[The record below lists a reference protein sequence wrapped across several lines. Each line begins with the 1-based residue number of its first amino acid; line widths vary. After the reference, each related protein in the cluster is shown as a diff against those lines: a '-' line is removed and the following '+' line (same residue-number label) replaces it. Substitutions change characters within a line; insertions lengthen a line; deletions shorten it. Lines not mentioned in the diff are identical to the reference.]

1 MAEKQ
6 PNKRGA
12 KPLAQ
17 AEPAS
22 QDLDAGNLVQRN
34 QELQV
39 LAQAEAQVK
48 TLATTLGYVGAL
60 DTDSL
65 WSMVEYRQRRSV
77 EDVLEMGRGL
87 LLIKEQTAHGEF
99 QQQAQ
104 ARGIHPRMAQ
114 KFMTVALKFS
124 KSDSKSLLAAAG
136 TQTKVLEL
144 AVLDDEE
151 LEALD
156 SGESVAGIT
165 LDDVERMS
173 ASQLRQALRETRADA
188 DAKDQRITK
197 LSDDLN
203 KAEEKTAKAQRK
215 WKKAT
220 PDEQSQEL
228 LSQLE
233 QAASQVRIAIASG
246 SEEAGFSGAV
256 IALLRHAE
264 QHDLNVEE
272 QVAGLIASLINDLRL
287 VRDHQEVGVTV
298 IHDRRLADWK
308 REG

>member
-1 MAEKQ
+1 MAS
-6 PNKRGA
+6 RF
-12 KPLAQ
+12 
-17 AEPAS
+17 
-22 QDLDAGNLVQRN
+22 
-34 QELQV
+34 
-39 LAQAEAQVK
+39 
-48 TLATTLGYVGAL
+48 
-60 DTDSL
+60 
-65 WSMVEYRQRRSV
+65 
-77 EDVLEMGRGL
+77 MG
-87 LLIKEQTAHGEF
+87 
-99 QQQAQ
+99 
-104 ARGIHPRMAQ
+104 
-114 KFMTVALKFS
+114 VALKFS
-124 KSDSKSLLAAAG
+124 KWDSKSLLAAAG
-136 TQTKVLEL
+136 TQTKVIEL

-151 LEALD
+151 IQALD
-156 SGESVAGIT
+156 SGDSVAGIT

-173 ASQLRQALRETRADA
+173 ASQLRTALREAKADGE
-188 DAKDQRITK
+188 AKDQRITK

-228 LSQLE
+228 LTQLE
-233 QAASQVRIAIASG
+233 QAAAQVRIAIASG

-256 IALLRHAE
+256 IALMQHAE

>member
-6 PNKRGA
+6 PNRRGA

-228 LSQLE
+228 LTQLE

-256 IALLRHAE
+256 IALMQHAE
-264 QHDLNVEE
+264 QHGLNVEE

-298 IHDRRLADWK
+298 IHDRHLADWK

>member
-6 PNKRGA
+6 STKRGA

-17 AEPAS
+17 AEPVGTE
-22 QDLDAGNLVQRN
+22 LDTGKLVERS

-39 LAQAEAQVK
+39 MAQAEAQVK
-48 TLATTLGYVGAL
+48 SLATTLGYAGAL

-77 EDVLEMGRGL
+77 EDILEMGRGL
-87 LLIKEQTAHGEF
+87 LLIKEQVGHGEF
-99 QQQAQ
+99 IDQCTQ
-104 ARGIHPRMAQ
+104 RGLHRRMASR
-114 KFMTVALKFS
+114 FMGVALKFS
-124 KSDSKSLLAAAG
+124 KWDSKSLLAAAG
-136 TQTKVLEL
+136 TQTKVIEL

-151 LEALD
+151 IQALD
-156 SGESVAGIT
+156 SGDSVAGIT

-173 ASQLRQALRETRADA
+173 ASQLRTALREAKADGE
-188 DAKDQRITK
+188 AKDQRITK

-228 LSQLE
+228 LTQLE
-233 QAASQVRIAIASG
+233 QAAAQVRIAIASG

-256 IALLRHAE
+256 IALMQHAE

>member
-6 PNKRGA
+6 PTKRGA

-17 AEPAS
+17 AESVGPVLE
-22 QDLDAGNLVQRN
+22 LDKLVERD

-39 LAQAEAQVK
+39 LAQAEAQVQS
-48 TLATTLGYVGAL
+48 LATTLGYAGAL
-60 DTDSL
+60 DTTSL

-77 EDVLEMGRGL
+77 EDILEMGRGL

-99 QQQAQ
+99 EQQAED
-104 ARGIHPRMAQ
+104 RGIHPRVARRL
-114 KFMTVALKFS
+114 MTIALKFS
-124 KSDSKSLLAAAG
+124 KTDSKSVLKAAG
-136 TQTKVLEL
+136 VQTKMLEL

-156 SGESVAGIT
+156 SGDSVAGIT

-173 ASQLRQALRETRADA
+173 ASQLRAALREARADG

-228 LSQLE
+228 LTQLE
-233 QAASQVRIAIASG
+233 QAAAQVRIAIASG

-256 IALLRHAE
+256 IALMQHAE

-298 IHDRRLADWK
+298 IHDRHLADWK